1 MKYEI
6 VYAAISISH
15 SLYSFQFSLPF
26 SVDLCFCVIGS
37 PISKS
42 QLTQQMWENYNEV
55 YNKVEQ
61 INKSRQ
67 AKKKK
72 EKRLIIS
79 HFSFSQEHLKEWRL
93 TTQQL

>member
-55 YNKVEQ
+55 YNKVER

-79 HFSFSQEHLKEWRL
+79 HFHKNV
-93 TTQQL
+93 